1 MKSKIILFAA
11 ICLLAWC
18 KQKVEAQT
26 LVMVTSPER
35 RVENP
40 RTTDPTTNQQKIQV
54 ALLLDTSN
62 SMDGLIDQ
70 AKSRLWN
77 IVNTLTTLKY
87 NGQSPDIEI
96 ALYEYG
102 NDNISRSEDWVRQV
116 VPLTKD
122 LDDISEK
129 LFALRTRGGTEYCGS
144 AVNHA
149 AKNLNWSTNEKSMK
163 LLYIAGNE
171 PFNQHGVNYKEAIS
185 EARKKGVYINT
196 IHCGDYETGIR
207 EFWKDGADLGEGKYF
222 NIDSNKKVVFIPT
235 PYDEKISQ
243 CNAKLNDTYINFSSQ
258 GAIYKEKQNKQDEM
272 SASVSGANAVERT
285 VSKSKTNAYD
295 NSHWD
300 MVDNYK
306 KDKDFY
312 KKIKKEDLPAELKG
326 KSEAEIKKIA
336 ETKLAEREKL
346 QKDINELAQKRQKFI
361 DVEMKKRGE
370 NSDDLGQA
378 MEKSI
383 LEIGKKKGYKI

>member
-1 MKSKIILFAA
+1 MIPIL
-11 ICLLAWC
+11 I
-18 KQKVEAQT
+18 
-26 LVMVTSPER
+26 LVH
-35 RVENP
+35 
-40 RTTDPTTNQQKIQV
+40 K
-54 ALLLDTSN
+54 ALF
-62 SMDGLIDQ
+62 I
-70 AKSRLWN
+70 
-77 IVNTLTTLKY
+77 
-87 NGQSPDIEI
+87 
-96 ALYEYG
+96 
-102 NDNISRSEDWVRQV
+102 
-116 VPLTKD
+116 
-122 LDDISEK
+122 
-129 LFALRTRGGTEYCGS
+129 
-144 AVNHA
+144 
-149 AKNLNWSTNEKSMK
+149 
-163 LLYIAGNE
+163 
-171 PFNQHGVNYKEAIS
+171 
-185 EARKKGVYINT
+185 KK
-196 IHCGDYETGIR
+196 
-207 EFWKDGADLGEGKYF
+207 
-222 NIDSNKKVVFIPT
+222 
-235 PYDEKISQ
+235 
-243 CNAKLNDTYINFSSQ
+243 
-258 GAIYKEKQNKQDEM
+258 NKQDEM